1 MGVLGDK
8 RLPLSTDKLLYPAGG
23 IVADTVEEV
32 VESGFF
38 GRWDMLPVRYRY
50 VAFAVLALLAGLVAG
65 VSGTRWATPA
75 WFLATMGGVF
85 LCFYAFPSVWRYL
98 FFFGLIYLLI
108 ALGVLPLIVFI
119 DFPVFIGV
127 AFLGHVMAVV
137 VVFNLLKDVV
147 MQRKAYH
154 ISAITTGHEAP
165 YIPIGLWTL
174 ALFGFVVLT
183 DVSMVSL
190 GFWINEEWT
199 LTPYILTELVM
210 IGLLMYLLEVPQK
223 AFGGKGDDFVPRVS
237 LAEITSET
245 RKVAKRIVKRP
256 KVDVGASRTAAAAR
270 RKVRPKVLGEGTLEC
285 PACGSDLAIDVRRCP
300 ECYKDNEFAWCPV
313 SEHYII
319 PCPACGKP
327 TVYGEERC
335 SHCGQALHL
344 AYKCPECLKATPLQ
358 RWERT

>member
-1 MGVLGDK
+1 
-8 RLPLSTDKLLYPAGG
+8 
-23 IVADTVEEV
+23 VADTVEEV
-32 VESGFF
+32 AESGFF

-50 VAFAVLALLAGLVAG
+50 VAFSALALAAGLAAG
-65 VSGTRWATPA
+65 ASDTRWATPA
-75 WFLATMGGVF
+75 WFLATVGGVF

-108 ALGVLPLIVFI
+108 ALGVLPLIVYI

-137 VVFNLLKDVV
+137 VAFNLLKDVV

-154 ISAITTGHEAP
+154 IGALTSGHEAP
-165 YIPIGLWTL
+165 YVPIGLWTL
-174 ALFGFVVLT
+174 ALGAFIALT
-183 DVSMVSL
+183 DLSMVGL
-190 GFWINEEWT
+190 GLWINETWT
-199 LTPYILTELVM
+199 LNPYLVSELFL
-210 IGLLMYLLEVPQK
+210 IALLMYLLEVPQQ

-256 KVDVGASRTAAAAR
+256 KLDGGAIRTAAVAKA
-270 RKVRPKVLGEGTLEC
+270 KLRPKVLGEGTLEC

-327 TVYGEERC
+327 TVYGEEAC
-335 SHCGQALHL
+335 SHCGQSLTL
-344 AYKCPECLKATPLQ
+344 SYKCPGCLKATPLQ
-358 RWERT
+358 RWERA

>member
-1 MGVLGDK
+1 
-8 RLPLSTDKLLYPAGG
+8 
-23 IVADTVEEV
+23 VADTVEEV

-50 VAFAVLALLAGLVAG
+50 LAFSTLALLAGLVAG

-75 WFLATMGGVF
+75 WFLATVGGVF

-98 FFFGLIYLLI
+98 FFFGLIYLLV
-108 ALGVLPLIVFI
+108 ALGVLPLIVYI

-137 VVFNLLKDVV
+137 VAFNLLKDVV

-154 ISAITTGHEAP
+154 VSAITSGHEAP
-165 YIPIGLWTL
+165 YVPIGLWTL
-174 ALFGFVVLT
+174 ALGTFIVFA
-183 DVSMVSL
+183 DISMVGL
-190 GFWINEEWT
+190 GIWITDDWT
-199 LTPYILTELVM
+199 LTPYLMAEIAL
-210 IGLLMYLLEVPQK
+210 IALLMYLLEVPQR

-245 RKVAKRIVKRP
+245 KKVAKRIVKRP
-256 KVDVGASRTAAAAR
+256 KLDVGAKRTAATVKAQV
-270 RKVRPKVLGEGTLEC
+270 KPKVMVEGTLEC
-285 PACGSDLAIDVRRCP
+285 PACGSDLAIDIRRCP

-327 TVYGEERC
+327 TVYGEEAC
-335 SHCGQALHL
+335 AHCGKALTL
-344 AYKCPECLKATPLQ
+344 SYKCPECLKATPLQ
-358 RWERT
+358 RWERA